1 MQELQELANNR
12 RLSASQYN
20 NLTRQFFNS
29 DKLCHHSQH
38 VNTCQHVNE
47 YTQHTICS
55 RVFLTHYIQSRRY
68 TVSMVN
74 GYNAPMLLMGFAHV
88 QKMNKTSPYG
98 CIKLGYPLQNT
109 CIWPLKWQQSRE
121 MVAPSVVCECIVP
134 NVSCWNR

>member
-1 MQELQELANNR
+1 
-12 RLSASQYN
+12 
-20 NLTRQFFNS
+20 
-29 DKLCHHSQH
+29 
-38 VNTCQHVNE
+38 
-47 YTQHTICS
+47 
-55 RVFLTHYIQSRRY
+55 
-68 TVSMVN
+68 MVN

-134 NVSCWNR
+134 NVSCWNRWAEILFGVGLQTCTAVARSALR